1 MSFYVYLIRNSCCSD
16 STLISSAINTEKFTF
31 SAGVLLKFQVFWNV
45 ALSPLASSLRHFEC
59 RRVFLF
65 RVQESRSNFI
75 RHGSSKLIILKFFGN
90 TWQVNQVIEMSL
102 HIQEISVKENNSRIG
117 LNQCFE
123 SNFNTWSHHVKFP
136 IPYICFG
143 VCTMFVFKK
152 EYSQPQLVNPLKTNR
167 RLLYLKTQFV
177 PRSKHIS
184 SQL

>member
-1 MSFYVYLIRNSCCSD
+1 MYNKCTIYVNNYLLNKYNKIYKIPGTYLIESTLMSFYVYLIRNSCCSD

-123 SNFNTWSHHVKFP
+123 SNFNT
-136 IPYICFG
+136 
-143 VCTMFVFKK
+143 
-152 EYSQPQLVNPLKTNR
+152 
-167 RLLYLKTQFV
+167 
-177 PRSKHIS
+177 
-184 SQL
+184 